1 MVVNFLQN
9 CLFFYLYRKANYS
22 VQEMTR
28 TCIVNVLIT
37 AKGLDVKVARLD
49 ISDLKTDVKSKF
61 EKLTS

>member
-9 CLFFYLYRKANYS
+9 CLFFYLYRKANS

>member
-1 MVVNFLQN
+1 
-9 CLFFYLYRKANYS
+9 
-22 VQEMTR
+22 MTR